1 MNWAGYDAL
10 WNACLL
16 RHPPRKFVVDA
27 SDPVS
32 FLVGRLAS
40 AVGKDGTND
49 VLTIQSDGSTLNQPT
64 FDDRLALVTSG
75 LRIASR
81 DLDENGKYVVDNGKL
96 PAAPNPN
103 ARPAYNPPSDDD
115 FDNALE
121 PTGSPGVGGWTD
133 FGGVSSAA
141 RDSLRTAAGITIPRA
156 DFVVWMI
163 AAYLLVLGPLNWGL
177 FRLLGRVEWA
187 WVAAPVIA
195 VVGAV
200 VVTRAAHLNIGF
212 ARSLTEI
219 DLLELQPDYARGHL
233 TRYAALY
240 TSLSTS
246 YEVQIDDAQALAAP
260 LALDR
265 AAGGRCAEGAVTLL
279 RQTDL
284 HVSGFDVS
292 SNSTAML
299 HIEQMYDVGG
309 GLTYSDEQARPWVY
323 NRSKLNLHNVVA
335 LRRTGDGI
343 EVARMDDLPPAEAGR
358 PLNFHAAEHL
368 DNELAGDWQNEETPI
383 QDPDIPRLSLVGL
396 KKVVASPAGL
406 EPGEVRLIGEVE
418 QSPPGMDVA
427 PSASQVR
434 TRVLVLAH
442 LRHAPQRV
450 PQRDINSRPKVVV
463 EEEKTPL
470 PETPPP
476 DGN

>member
-1 MNWAGYDAL
+1 
-10 WNACLL
+10 
-16 RHPPRKFVVDA
+16 
-27 SDPVS
+27 
-32 FLVGRLAS
+32 
-40 AVGKDGTND
+40 
-49 VLTIQSDGSTLNQPT
+49 
-64 FDDRLALVTSG
+64 
-75 LRIASR
+75 
-81 DLDENGKYVVDNGKL
+81 
-96 PAAPNPN
+96 
-103 ARPAYNPPSDDD
+103 
-115 FDNALE
+115 
-121 PTGSPGVGGWTD
+121 
-133 FGGVSSAA
+133 
-141 RDSLRTAAGITIPRA
+141 
-156 DFVVWMI
+156 MI

-195 VVGAV
+195 VAGAV

-219 DLLELQPDYARGHL
+219 DLLELQPDYGRGHL

-246 YEVQIDDAQALAAP
+246 YEVQMDDAQALAAP

-265 AAGGRCAEGAVTLL
+265 AAGGRHAEGAVTLL

-309 GLTYSDEQARPWVY
+309 GLSYTDEQARPWVY

-335 LRRTGDGI
+335 LRRDGKMF

-358 PLNFHAAEHL
+358 PLNFHAAQNL
-368 DNELAGDWQNEETPI
+368 DSELASDWQTEETPN
-383 QDPDIPRLSLVGL
+383 QDPDVPMLSLVGL
-396 KKVVASPAGL
+396 KKVVARLRRL
-406 EPGEVRLIGEVE
+406 EPGQVRLIGEVE
-418 QSPPGMDVA
+418 QSPPGMDVS

-442 LRHAPQRV
+442 LRHAPLRQ
-450 PQRDINSRPKVVV
+450 PQRDIN
-463 EEEKTPL
+463 
-470 PETPPP
+470 TPPKIKFDEDKTFTLP
-476 DGN
+476 DAPPPGGN